1 MTKVLLKPLH
11 KISQLKK
18 LRACNCVACGYEGNM
33 FTMTF
38 QLDNADAEEIL
49 QDLTIIFEKRIPKVY
64 ISEPYYWNN
73 AGTGC
78 CNG

>member
-1 MTKVLLKPLH
+1 MIMTKVSLRSLH
-11 KISQLKK
+11 KTSQLKK

-49 QDLTIIFEKRIPKVY
+49 QDLTIIFEKRVPKVY
-64 ISEPYYWNN
+64 ISEPYIYNN
-73 AGTGC
+73 AGSEV
-78 CNG
+78 

>member
-1 MTKVLLKPLH
+1 MIMTKVSLKPLH

-49 QDLTIIFEKRIPKVY
+49 QDLTIIFEKCIPKVY
-64 ISEPYYWNN
+64 ISEPYTYNN
-73 AGTGC
+73 AGSEV
-78 CNG
+78 